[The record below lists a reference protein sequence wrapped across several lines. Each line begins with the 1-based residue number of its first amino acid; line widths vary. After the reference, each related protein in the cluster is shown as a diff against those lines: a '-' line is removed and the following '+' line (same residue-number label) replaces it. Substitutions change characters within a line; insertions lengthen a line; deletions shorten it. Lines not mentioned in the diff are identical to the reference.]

1 MSPDLVGPTAGGAGT
16 ASPDMKPGMKPDR
29 ESATKSTVETALN
42 AVVRGGGRP
51 ETADIRASLVNAGI
65 PADAVEVTAGRTPT
79 GLAADAVEAAVR
91 DGSNCIVAQIRT
103 GTVAVTVLPGLDSG
117 GCLVGVRG

>member
-1 MSPDLVGPTAGGAGT
+1 
-16 ASPDMKPGMKPDR
+16 MKPDR
-29 ESATKSTVETALN
+29 ESATKSTTKSTVETALD
-42 AVVRGGGRP
+42 AVVGGGGRP

-91 DGSNCIVAQIRT
+91 DGSNCIVAQIRA

-117 GCLVGVRG
+117 GCLVGVRD